1 MMLSFFKD
9 KLFIALLLLLAIT
22 VLSWQIFFSAKFEP
36 KAIGALLLILAFVK
50 VQIIISQYMELNHAI
65 VPIRIAFWIW
75 TIMVAAISL
84 VMYWR

>member
-1 MMLSFFKD
+1 MFKLLKD
-9 KLFIALLLLLAIT
+9 RLFIVLAILLAFT
-22 VLSWQIFFSAKFEP
+22 LLSWQILFSAKFEP

-65 VPIRIAFWIW
+65 VPIRIAFWLW